1 MAPATIQKKTVF
13 ITGCSTGSI
22 GWALTKVFLERD
34 FHVFAGVRD
43 PTKAK
48 DLAQLSNVDLLEVD
62 VTVSQT
68 ILQCKETVAERT
80 GGKLDVLV
88 SCSDPTPCVL
98 FAFSTKLP
106 SIALMSKSLLIT
118 ARSTAPGSRGFA
130 HF

>member
-1 MAPATIQKKTVF
+1 MAPVTIQKKTVF

-22 GWALTKVFLERD
+22 GWALARVFLERD
-34 FHVFAGVRD
+34 FHVFAGVRN
-43 PTKAK
+43 PAKAK

-68 ILQCKETVAERT
+68 ILQCKERVAERT

-88 SCSDPTPCVL
+88 SCSDPTLCVL
-98 FAFSTKLP
+98 SAFQTRLP
-106 SIALMSKSLLIT
+106 FNAPMSSSLMTT
-118 ARSTAPGSRGFA
+118 ARSTVPGSREFV